1 MQELEIILNSDL
13 CAGNGE
19 SAGNSIDSD
28 VCIDD
33 AGIPYIPSRRI
44 KGCLKQAA
52 FDLKKMGYTLA
63 SDSNII
69 DLFGDAYGNEGAFS
83 ICDAMIKDANGIRQY
98 LNTEIKNS
106 DNSDEIKDMAHASKI
121 VNLFTSVR
129 GQTMLDDGCKVDNSL
144 RFTRGVNQYDP
155 LSLDKDEKLAF
166 YAPIYFNF
174 CDDDKKKLRELFDA
188 CCKATRHIG
197 HSRNRGLGNVSI
209 KLCEDGAKQVNM
221 LFTENDNKAD
231 IDCSEADKPVKI
243 SYKVVLN
250 SPLTLPGC
258 DELNTSVPARSVI
271 GCMAGYYLHSGSAK
285 DEDFRKLFLDGTV
298 SWSGLTPVIEGEISV
313 PVPMMIVR
321 LKNGGNK
328 LINNL
333 MEKDDAWKK
342 QKPKTLDGSFTVQT
356 QNGYKIAEPSI
367 HTYYHYAINGT
378 QQDDNNNENNTK
390 MLYMQE
396 SIDAGAVYGGT
407 IICPVNMKDKVL
419 KCLYEARIQFGR
431 SKSAQ
436 YATCSLYANPE
447 VEEYKNNIRHVKTGE
462 KMYVVL
468 QSDLALLD
476 TGVYRTDSACIREA
490 IGKKLNLSSDIAEN
504 SLDYCRYH
512 VIGGFQSTWQL
523 QKPQIPVVRAGS
535 VYCFKVKEE
544 CDIPQTIR
552 IGEFAQEGM
561 GICGIMTVSDFEKV
575 SSIEMSRIEQA
586 HFTVDNNR
594 IEQLLTRLKMEAI
607 MEHMRSFALKIAEA
621 EVTKN
626 IPEARLRNMVSK
638 ANDYSDLNKMILKIK
653 ESDLSSEKK
662 LSRKA
667 EATKFVEII
676 KTEWNAQLKL
686 YDLDHNLIN
695 QIEANW
701 KKPLN
706 IALHKYHYQK
716 ERG

>member
-63 SDSNII
+63 SDRNII
-69 DLFGDAYGNEGAFS
+69 ALFGDAYGNEGAFS

-144 RFTRGVNQYDP
+144 RFTRVVNQYDP
-155 LSLDKDEKLAF
+155 LS
-166 YAPIYFNF
+166 
-174 CDDDKKKLRELFDA
+174 
-188 CCKATRHIG
+188 
-197 HSRNRGLGNVSI
+197 
-209 KLCEDGAKQVNM
+209 

-231 IDCSEADKPVKI
+231 IDCSEADKLVKI

-271 GCMAGYYLHSGSAK
+271 GCMAGYYLHSGSAE

-333 MEKDDAWKK
+333 IEEKDDWKK
-342 QKPKTLDGSFTVQT
+342 KKPKTLDGSFTVQT
-356 QNGYKIAEPSI
+356 QNEYKIAEPSI

-378 QQDDNNNENNTK
+378 QQDGNNDENNTK

-436 YATCSLYANPE
+436 YATCSLYAKPE
-447 VEEYKNNIRHVKTGE
+447 VEEYKNNIRHVKAGE
-462 KMYVVL
+462 KLYVVL

-476 TGVYRTDSACIREA
+476 NGVYRTDSACIREA